1 MKPAASKRSA
11 RMGHPAKDVD
21 AYIAAA
27 PANARKALRALRST
41 VKAAAPAAEEVISY
55 GMPAYKHHGQLV
67 YFAAFEDHCSFFPG
81 SKRILKTFSR
91 ELKPFDASVG
101 TIRFSPEN
109 PLPAALVK
117 KIVRLR
123 IAENEERAKERETR
137 TR

>member
-1 MKPAASKRSA
+1 
-11 RMGHPAKDVD
+11 MGRPAKDVD

-27 PANARKALRALRST
+27 PANARKALRALRNT
-41 VKAAAPAAEEVISY
+41 VKAAAQEADEVISY
-55 GMPAYKHHGQLV
+55 GMPAYKYRGQLV
-67 YFAAFEDHCSFFPG
+67 YFAAFVDHCSFFPG

-91 ELKPFDASVG
+91 ELKPFDASAG
-101 TIRFSPEN
+101 TIRFTPEK

-123 IAENEERAKERETR
+123 MRENEERAKGRETR